1 MDHVLCGLA
10 ANTALPS
17 DLVDRLIGIA
27 DDDLAA
33 ELATRAD
40 LGRTQEEAVGAED
53 QDGIVRLG
61 TLFGALVLAR
71 APKGFPISEEIL
83 AAARALTAA
92 D

>member
-1 MDHVLCGLA
+1 MLCGLA

-27 DDDLAA
+27 DDALAA

-40 LGRTQEEAVGAED
+40 LGRTQEEAADAED
-53 QDGIVRLG
+53 QDGIVRLR

-71 APKGFPISEEIL
+71 ATKGFPISGEIL
-83 AAARALTAA
+83 AARAALTAA